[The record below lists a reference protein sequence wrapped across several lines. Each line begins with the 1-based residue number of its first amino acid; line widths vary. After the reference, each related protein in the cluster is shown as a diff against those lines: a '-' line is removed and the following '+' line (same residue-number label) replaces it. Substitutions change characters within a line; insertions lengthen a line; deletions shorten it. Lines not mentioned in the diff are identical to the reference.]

1 MTLLSVA
8 GVAVRFGGEPLFTDI
23 TFQVER
29 GERWGIIGRN
39 GTGKTTLVHLL
50 TGDHAPDAGAVSRA
64 QGLRIAVMDQY
75 RELGGTST
83 VWEAAARGF
92 ADLFELERDL
102 GRQADALGAAGDQ
115 VTEAMLDRYAHDL
128 DRFEHAGGYAAAA
141 RVDAVLAGLGFQ
153 PDDARTRQVSS
164 LSGGERGRLALA
176 SQLAAPADLL
186 ILDEPTNHL
195 DLATARWLEA
205 YLHDIDEAVLVISHD
220 RAFLNAVVDHVLHF
234 EGGTATPYE
243 GNYGR
248 FVVQRAERRMALERA
263 VRKQEARLAAE
274 EDFIRRNIAGQ
285 KSKQAK
291 GRRRRLDGVPRLSPP
306 PDADGAMAVAF
317 SAGERGGDQVLVAD
331 HVELRIGARVLL
343 KPWSGVLRRGD
354 TVGLIGSNGAGKS
367 TLIKALVGE
376 RPLDGGAVRVMPSAR
391 VAYYRQDLSD
401 VNPDETIYDL
411 IAHRRPG
418 WNRGQVQGHLGRFDF
433 SGKAVMR
440 RAGSLSG
447 GERARVALA
456 LMMLNDANLLVFD
469 EPTNHLD
476 VESIEVLEDALENY
490 EGTVLLVTHDRAL
503 LAALTTRIWS
513 LDDGE
518 MADYPG
524 GFADWESEAPK
535 RAAAR
540 TARQSRPRAAAR
552 PKAKPSATPA
562 PSRPRLRIDPAAVAT
577 AEAAVA
583 AQEAALADVERRLA
597 DPELYARSDGR
608 AAAAALV
615 TERDGARRALEEAMA
630 AWESLAT

>member
-1 MTLLSVA
+1 
-8 GVAVRFGGEPLFTDI
+8 
-23 TFQVER
+23 
-29 GERWGIIGRN
+29 
-39 GTGKTTLVHLL
+39 
-50 TGDHAPDAGAVSRA
+50 
-64 QGLRIAVMDQY
+64 
-75 RELGGTST
+75 
-83 VWEAAARGF
+83 
-92 ADLFELERDL
+92 
-102 GRQADALGAAGDQ
+102 
-115 VTEAMLDRYAHDL
+115 
-128 DRFEHAGGYAAAA
+128 
-141 RVDAVLAGLGFQ
+141 
-153 PDDARTRQVSS
+153 
-164 LSGGERGRLALA
+164 
-176 SQLAAPADLL
+176 
-186 ILDEPTNHL
+186 
-195 DLATARWLEA
+195 
-205 YLHDIDEAVLVISHD
+205 
-220 RAFLNAVVDHVLHF
+220 
-234 EGGTATPYE
+234 
-243 GNYGR
+243 
-248 FVVQRAERRMALERA
+248 VVQRAERRMALERA

-552 PKAKPSATPA
+552 PKAEPSATPA

>member
-1 MTLLSVA
+1 
-8 GVAVRFGGEPLFTDI
+8 
-23 TFQVER
+23 
-29 GERWGIIGRN
+29 
-39 GTGKTTLVHLL
+39 
-50 TGDHAPDAGAVSRA
+50 
-64 QGLRIAVMDQY
+64 
-75 RELGGTST
+75 
-83 VWEAAARGF
+83 
-92 ADLFELERDL
+92 
-102 GRQADALGAAGDQ
+102 
-115 VTEAMLDRYAHDL
+115 
-128 DRFEHAGGYAAAA
+128 
-141 RVDAVLAGLGFQ
+141 
-153 PDDARTRQVSS
+153 
-164 LSGGERGRLALA
+164 
-176 SQLAAPADLL
+176 
-186 ILDEPTNHL
+186 
-195 DLATARWLEA
+195 
-205 YLHDIDEAVLVISHD
+205 
-220 RAFLNAVVDHVLHF
+220 
-234 EGGTATPYE
+234 
-243 GNYGR
+243 
-248 FVVQRAERRMALERA
+248 
-263 VRKQEARLAAE
+263 
-274 EDFIRRNIAGQ
+274 
-285 KSKQAK
+285 
-291 GRRRRLDGVPRLSPP
+291 
-306 PDADGAMAVAF
+306 
-317 SAGERGGDQVLVAD
+317 
-331 HVELRIGARVLL
+331 
-343 KPWSGVLRRGD
+343 
-354 TVGLIGSNGAGKS
+354 
-367 TLIKALVGE
+367 
-376 RPLDGGAVRVMPSAR
+376 MPSAR

-552 PKAKPSATPA
+552 PKAEPSATPA